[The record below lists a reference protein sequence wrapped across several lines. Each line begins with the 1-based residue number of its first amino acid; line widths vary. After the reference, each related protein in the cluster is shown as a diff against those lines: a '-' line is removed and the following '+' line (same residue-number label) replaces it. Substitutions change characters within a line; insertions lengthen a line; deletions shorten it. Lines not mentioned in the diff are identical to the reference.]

1 MATAP
6 TPTPLLDLPRM
17 QLGEGP
23 CWDVATQR
31 LIWVDIAGQAIHRHD
46 PDTGVVES
54 IAAGAPTGFALL
66 DETGR
71 LIAGLGDGIFEMDF
85 GSSRRRLIARPDMHP
100 ENRFN
105 DAACDPRGRLWAGTM
120 HCQAS
125 RDREPTGALYRLGAG
140 GLEPFETEIGIANGL
155 GWSPDGT
162 TLYFVETHR
171 GTIWAYD
178 YDLATGTPTSRR
190 VFAEVPVDIG
200 VPDGLTVDA
209 AGHVLAAVW
218 RGARINVY
226 APDGRLVEVIAMP
239 VPSATSCCFGGAD
252 LRTLFITTDGRG
264 RSGEDPADPLPG
276 HLFALQRDVPG
287 LPCPRMRPLDSGGA
301 AP

>member
-1 MATAP
+1 M
-6 TPTPLLDLPRM
+6 LQSLVDVPRG
-17 QLGEGP
+17 QLGEAP
-23 CWDVATQR
+23 HWDVETHTLAF
-31 LIWVDIAGQAIHRHD
+31 VDIAGHAIHRFTPETRAHTRI
-46 PDTGVVES
+46 DTGAEV
-54 IAAGAPTGFALL
+54 GFVLF
-66 DETGR
+66 DTDGH
-71 LIAGLGDGIFEMDF
+71 LIAGLGNGIYDLGRDGR
-85 GSSRRRLIARPDMHP
+85 GRRLIARPDMHP

-120 HCQAS
+120 HCEAS

-140 GLEPFETEIGIANGL
+140 GLEPFETDIGIANGL
-155 GWSPDGT
+155 GWSPDET

-287 LPCPRMRPLDSGGA
+287 LPCPRMRPLDAGGA